1 MFGPAEV
8 MLRKLNCPVSDTKY
22 RVSLLEPAFVRTLNL
37 PSLVKMF
44 QQAPRPGT
52 APIR

>member
-1 MFGPAEV
+1 MFSPAEV

-22 RVSLLEPAFVRTLNL
+22 RVSLLDPAFVRKQNS

-44 QQAPRPGT
+44 RKPPRPGT